1 MSWMHDL
8 AYLEGAV
15 RSGYVGSQIG
25 LARPRPA
32 LWGNPYR
39 SYGRPSVSWHQLLAG
54 GPTAAT
60 PPRQQA
66 PARFPEKID
75 ISLPTP
81 RPENAPPLAPIKPTT
96 GDFFGSVG
104 ATLEDIGR
112 NVNLANVIPWTQ
124 ERSLVLAKEFNVPV
138 LKEGLSAFLGGME
151 WISNIA
157 GPILDAIPN
166 WALNNQ
172 LNDRVALAKALASG
186 DERAIRA
193 RMTGGLDFVAEAK
206 ILGQA
211 MSQPG
216 RPVLDE
222 QTKALLWDV
231 LDLPD
236 QVKEAIRRNPA
247 MSDEQVNRL
256 LDEVGRSWS
265 YKNPIV
271 AVGTPLIIYGAEA
284 VLLSV
289 ATGGLGTVG
298 LMLGLGPRAVASLSA
313 VSRGAS
319 LAARFQRDFMAAN
332 LGLAGLSAGLET
344 IARFQG
350 NQAAIEWF
358 ERLNQ
363 PSPYAENPNV
373 QLTTSFLVNPLAAIN
388 RLRKGVLT
396 LAHGTGEIVLGK
408 TLGDRLLRVH
418 DSDELLYGAFGRI
431 LKVGDADQARLFA
444 EQHGWDRG
452 RVFNYV
458 LNVAI
463 DEVVS
468 RMPKADQV
476 RIAAIQK
483 SLGHEKG
490 QEFLLKRFG
499 KQAVDVIEREPGTL
513 AARIQEHAWS
523 YHGYL
528 GRFDPELAILNNTDF
543 VQTQL
548 KTAELRAKLDA
559 VVAYREVLPPEGVQA
574 ARQLVDEWVQPDGT
588 IPVSGVRGV
597 DDLIRRFP
605 ALREHLRRAWSAEGH
620 PENMSAAAVRS
631 AIDEAAAEWDQLAKQ
646 NPIKAT
652 TGRDPVLRPDS
663 TDPVGDL
670 AKALGAER
678 DVIEAYTKADL
689 SDAAVQGY
697 RALLAKI
704 GGEERLT
711 FRATPEQ
718 VWQALDARINELT
731 APWYKTGE
739 RIAKIERLLQSLN
752 TQIRNLLQE
761 HGGTKRMPKEVRDEL
776 AVLTAR
782 AEGARRLLA
791 EIDPTLREQPIGTA
805 TERMR
810 GRQRLIAAEAQWDA
824 FEQQSRLKQIVDELD
839 ALDAEVATLYS
850 ESAQGFEWLRDW
862 RKNPITGEW
871 GEAGPVRFSKLVRL
885 QIAKWMQDHGF
896 NASEITST
904 MELSDAELLVE
915 IWRHDSKIRGWYE
928 QLPESSNLKRAI
940 RWHAGF
946 RTSLDEM
953 YNPVVFAGPAGDSAF
968 LNVMKEKLDR
978 YEELMAEASEIR
990 GRSTKFRH
998 PREIERILREAGL
1011 PGWAYMTRPSAYFLF
1026 ADEALD
1032 NPMYIQEVRG
1042 QTLRL
1047 LDDWIATEPR
1057 PPLPE
1062 GLREVVMQD
1071 EMIKRAIV
1079 EANPDLDVFHFGYEP
1094 SADDIVRAV
1103 LDDPQR
1109 LRKAIQPLIEQHE
1122 EALLGQID
1130 RAIMAGDR
1138 ETVMALTRQAEEA
1151 KPVKVRVPE
1160 RIVKLAHK
1168 REKPSTTYARLYREV
1183 GGHLADELPESAF
1196 KDVDELGLKGIGTLL
1211 YGDPTRR
1218 PVTVEGLWNALRM
1231 IERGEAKRLGFG
1243 TALRARMQVTAY
1255 RMLDTALNETKRAQL
1270 GRGVLRAGLDPAM
1283 LDEEDLALAR
1293 SLLSDE
1299 NRGLITFDPEVGV
1312 DSFQYGL
1319 ARRPKAAVLT
1329 ELDLVPGLAEE
1340 FMLQHWQ
1347 PWSERIWAAKLRQ
1360 VWNYLFGPLRNTQI
1374 GAEARARFIDAM
1386 RQRGVPAR
1394 GAAAV
1399 WEAWIERARTS
1410 RPMRKVVEKG
1420 GEIKYAP
1427 GDNPLYATARN
1438 IPTNELGSMA
1448 QEALAEWARINRVP
1462 FDPAWLKI
1470 DFGVA
1475 FREATSSVRR
1485 FLAELPGPLGPAL
1498 ANAYGAVA
1506 HNSAAT
1512 TLYFWFRFKMDI
1524 RFHAMNFLEGMWL
1537 YAGRAGLLPER
1548 LKRPL
1553 FGMTEEALAA
1563 RAVDA
1568 MGDTSFPFSR
1578 TRMGWAARAFRKEQL
1593 ARLEE
1598 AVIQLDKEHPGIM
1611 RKVLRDLAENDPEL
1625 AQTIKAMD
1633 DTPEGWLRAL
1643 DEWHAKM
1650 LDAADPAAAIDD
1662 AIADVAGASPELAE
1676 VLQVIGD
1683 ANKQLWDDI
1692 RHTFYGSAER
1702 SRVERWLNS
1711 YLLFWPLSYQIKAS
1725 RWLLRILFDRAGGIR
1740 TNSVGAWLYADAAR
1754 RHQELVMNDP
1764 EYQQWLERHK
1774 TLLFVAQ
1781 MLFPITPHSMGVTL
1795 NPALR
1800 SLFFGRRKA
1809 IWDIGPIYTLTELLP
1824 AMAKEV
1830 YYDAYPSFR
1839 DVPGFEGLY
1848 RALTGRE
1855 PPKVA
1860 LPPPPAELPPS
1871 PAGVPG

>member
-8 AYLEGAV
+8 AYLESAV
-15 RSGYVGSQIG
+15 RSGYVGSQVG

-32 LWGNPYR
+32 LWGSPYR
-39 SYGRPSVSWHQLLAG
+39 SYGRPSVSWPQLLAG
-54 GPTAAT
+54 SPTASQSAKT
-60 PPRQQA
+60 QA
-66 PARFPEKID
+66 PAGFPEKIN

-81 RPENAPPLAPIKPTT
+81 RPEGAPPPPPIKPTT
-96 GDFFGSVG
+96 GDFFGSIG

-112 NVNLANVIPWTQ
+112 NVNLANVIPWVQ
-124 ERSLVLAKEFNVPV
+124 ERSLQLAKEFNVPV
-138 LKEGLSAFLGGME
+138 LKEGLSALLGGME

-157 GPILDAIPN
+157 GPVLDALPN
-166 WALNNQ
+166 WAMNNQ
-172 LNDRVALAKALASG
+172 LNDRIALAKALASG
-186 DERAIRA
+186 DDRAIAA
-193 RMTGGLDFVAEAK
+193 RMTGGLDFTAQAK
-206 ILGQA
+206 LLGRA

-222 QTKALLWDV
+222 ETKALLYDA

-247 MSDEQVNRL
+247 MSDAEANRL

-265 YKNPIV
+265 YKNPLI
-271 AVGTPLIIYGAEA
+271 AVGVPLIVYGGEA
-284 VLLSV
+284 ALLSV

-298 LMLGLGPRAVASLSA
+298 MMLGLGPRATTALSA
-313 VSRGAS
+313 VGRAGS

-350 NQAAIEWF
+350 NQAAIDWF

-373 QLTTSFLVNPLAAIN
+373 QLTTSFLVNPLAAVN

-431 LKVGDADQARLFA
+431 MKVGDADQARLFA

-452 RVFNYV
+452 RVFNFV
-458 LNVAI
+458 LNVAL
-463 DEVVS
+463 DEATS
-468 RMPKADQV
+468 RLPKEEQV
-476 RIAAIQK
+476 RIAALQK
-483 SLGHEKG
+483 SLDHAKG

-499 KQAVDVIEREPGTL
+499 KQAIDIIEREPGTL

-528 GRFDPELAILNNTDF
+528 GRFDPELALLNNTDY

-548 KTAELRAKLDA
+548 KTAELRSKLDA
-559 VVAYREVLPPEGVQA
+559 VVAYREVLPPEGAQA
-574 ARQLVDEWVQPDGT
+574 ARQLVDEWASPDGT
-588 IPVSGVRGV
+588 IKVPGVHGV
-597 DDLIRRFP
+597 DDLIRQFP
-605 ALREHLRRAWSAEGH
+605 ALREQLRRAWVAEGR
-620 PENMSAAAVRS
+620 PEAMSVQAVRS
-631 AIDEAAAEWDQLAKQ
+631 AIDAAEADWQRLARE
-646 NPIKAT
+646 NPIKAA
-652 TGRDPVLRPDS
+652 TGHDPILRPDS
-663 TDPVGDL
+663 PDPVGDL
-670 AKALGAER
+670 AKALGADR
-678 DVIEAYTKADL
+678 NVIEAWSNADL
-689 SDAAVQGY
+689 SDTAVQGY
-697 RALLAKI
+697 RALLAKL
-704 GGEERLT
+704 GGEQMLPP
-711 FRATPEQ
+711 RATPEQ
-718 VWQALDARINELT
+718 VWATLDGRIRDLT
-731 APWYKTGE
+731 EPWYKTGE
-739 RIAKIERLLQSLN
+739 RVAKIENLANSLN
-752 TQIRNLLQE
+752 EQRLKLLE
-761 HGGTKRMPKEVRDEL
+761 EYGGSTKRMPKDVRDEY

-782 AEGARRLLA
+782 AEGARRLIA
-791 EIDPTLREQPIGTA
+791 EIDPSRREQPIGTA

-810 GRQRLIAAEAQWDA
+810 GRQRLIAAESQWDA
-824 FEQQSRLKQIVDELD
+824 FEQQARLSRIVDELE

-850 ESAQGFEWLRDW
+850 TPSHEFGWLRDW
-862 RKNPITGEW
+862 RKNPVTGEW
-871 GEAGPVRFSKLVRL
+871 GLAGPVRFSKLVRL
-885 QIAKWMQDHGF
+885 RIADWMQRHGF
-896 NASEITST
+896 PAHEIESVR
-904 MELSDAELLVE
+904 EWSDAEILAD
-915 IWRHDSKIRGWYE
+915 IWSHDSKLRGWYE
-928 QLPESSNLKRAI
+928 QLPEDSNLKRQI
-940 RWHAGF
+940 RWNSGF
-946 RTSLDEM
+946 RPRLDEM
-953 YNPVVFAGPAGDSAF
+953 YNPETIPGPAGDDAF
-968 LNVMKEKLDR
+968 LHLMQEKLDR
-978 YEELMAEASEIR
+978 YEQLMAEASDVR
-990 GRSTKFRH
+990 GRRTVFRH
-998 PREIERILREAGL
+998 PHEIYRVLREAGL
-1011 PGWAYMTRPSAYFLF
+1011 PDWAFATRPTVSFL
-1026 ADEALD
+1026 ADEGLD
-1032 NPMYIQEVRG
+1032 DPAYIRYIRG
-1042 QTLRL
+1042 QALRL
-1047 LDDWIATEPR
+1047 LDDWLASEPR
-1057 PPLPE
+1057 PSLPQE
-1062 GLREVVMQD
+1062 LHAILNRD
-1071 EMIKRAIV
+1071 ETIQQAII
-1079 EANPDLDVFHFGYEP
+1079 EANPDLDFLHFGHEP
-1094 SADDIVRAV
+1094 TPDEIVAAA
-1103 LDDPQR
+1103 LAEPER
-1109 LRKAIQPLIEQHE
+1109 LRKAIEPLIAQHE
-1122 EALLGQID
+1122 EAILGQID
-1130 RAIMAGDR
+1130 RAIMSGDR
-1138 ETVMALTRQAEEA
+1138 ETVMALSRQAEEA

-1160 RIVKLAHK
+1160 RIVKLAAK
-1168 REKPSTTYARLYREV
+1168 REKPSTTYARLYHGV
-1183 GGHLADELPESAF
+1183 GGHLADALSENAF
-1196 KDVDELGLKGIGTLL
+1196 KGVDELGLKGLGTLL

-1218 PVTVEGLWNALRM
+1218 PVTVEGVWSALRM

-1243 TALRARMQVTAY
+1243 TDLRARMQVAAY
-1255 RMLDTALNETKRAQL
+1255 RILDNALNETKRAQL

-1299 NRGLITFDPEVGV
+1299 NRGLISFDPEVGV

-1319 ARRPKAAVLT
+1319 ARRPKAAILT

-1347 PWSERIWAAKLRQ
+1347 PWSERVWTAKLRQ
-1360 VWNYLFGPLRNTQI
+1360 VWHYLFGPLRNTQI

-1386 RQRGVPAR
+1386 RLQGVPAR
-1394 GAAAV
+1394 GAAAI
-1399 WEAWIERARTS
+1399 WEEWIARARES
-1410 RPMRKVVEKG
+1410 RPMQKVRTPT
-1420 GEIKYAP
+1420 GELQYRP
-1427 GDNPLYATARN
+1427 GENPLYATARN
-1438 IPTNELGSMA
+1438 IPTNDLGAMA
-1448 QEALAEWARINRVP
+1448 QQALAEWARINGVP
-1462 FDPAWLKI
+1462 FDTAWLKI
-1470 DFGVA
+1470 DFGAA

-1512 TLYFWFRFKMDI
+1512 TFYFWFRFKMDI
-1524 RFHAMNFLEGMWL
+1524 RFHAMNFLEGMFL

-1553 FGMTEEALAA
+1553 FGQTEEVLAA

-1593 ARLEE
+1593 ARLEQ
-1598 AVIQLDKEHPGIM
+1598 AVMQLDKEHPGIM
-1611 RKVLRDLAENDPEL
+1611 RQVLRDLAENDPEL
-1625 AQTIKAMD
+1625 AQTIQAMD

-1650 LDAADPAAAIDD
+1650 LDAADPASAIDEAVAD
-1662 AIADVAGASPELAE
+1662 ATHASPELAE

-1692 RHTFYGSAER
+1692 RHTFYGNAER

-1711 YLLFWPLSYQIKAS
+1711 YLLFWPLSYQIKAG
-1725 RWLLRILFDRAGGIR
+1725 RWLMRILFDRAGGIR
-1740 TNSVGAWLYADAAR
+1740 TNSAGAWLYADAMR
-1754 RHQELVMNDP
+1754 RHEELVANDP

-1781 MLFPITPHSMGVTL
+1781 MLFPITPSSMGVTL

-1809 IWDIGPIYTLTELLP
+1809 IWDIGPIYTATELLP
-1824 AMAKEV
+1824 AVAKEL
-1830 YYDAYPSFR
+1830 YYDAYPAFR

-1871 PAGVPG
+1871 PVGVPG